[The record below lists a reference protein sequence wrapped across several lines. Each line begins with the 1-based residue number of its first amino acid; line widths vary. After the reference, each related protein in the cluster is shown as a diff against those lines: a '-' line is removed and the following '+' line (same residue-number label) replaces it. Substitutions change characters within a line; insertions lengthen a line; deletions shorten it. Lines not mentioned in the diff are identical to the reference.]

1 MKEKIKKFL
10 KEWLTFFMVMAIA
23 FLMLAI
29 VFACIGEYND
39 SLCYLAIALFCGST
53 VIKDKRIELMQKI
66 IDSHEDEYKRY
77 EQELADMEDSAL
89 YYHLKWLHAKN
100 DVKLCKRKIS
110 LTVYL
115 NRRKLFESKI
125 EKMEKLIEERKKK
138 QEEKPKE

>member
-1 MKEKIKKFL
+1 MKEKIKRFL
-10 KEWLTFFMVMAIA
+10 KEWLTFLPVTGVA

-29 VFACIGEYND
+29 AFACIGAYND
-39 SLCYLAIALFCGST
+39 SLFCLVICLSCVCC
-53 VIKDKRIELMQKI
+53 VIKDKRIELMQEI
-66 IDSHEDEYKRY
+66 IDSHEYECKRY
-77 EQELADMEDSAL
+77 EHELADMKDSAL
-89 YYHLKWLHAKN
+89 YYHLNWLHAQN

-138 QEEKPKE
+138 